1 MNEHL
6 EKIVVLLENS
16 QGESDELVNGIKN
29 AVKAADH
36 DLTVAEFKLERTEK
50 IKRTTAVFLDET
62 IEELEQ
68 KRNAVEEQ
76 SKLIQAEN
84 ERKTKEMEE
93 ARQLQLAMLP
103 KELPDTPHFDVAVY
117 MKTSTEV
124 GGDYYDFHVNSNGA
138 LTLVIGDA
146 TGHGLK
152 AGMMVTATK
161 SLFTSL
167 AVAMEPASFLRQA
180 NRSIKQ
186 MHLGTLKMALTM
198 LKIDNWH
205 LTASG
210 AGMPPMLIYRH
221 ATQELKE
228 INFKG
233 MPLGGLTKFP
243 YKDEH
248 FELVAG
254 DKIIL
259 MSDGFPERLNAAS
272 EMLDYP
278 RAYQAISETAA
289 ASPQDIVNTLVQK
302 GENWAD
308 GRPQDDDVTFVVI
321 QMK

>member
-1 MNEHL
+1 MMTQTPMEETTLAILVRFAHVFEQTYRRFL
-6 EKIVVLLENS
+6 DLEN
-16 QGESDELVNGIKN
+16 
-29 AVKAADH
+29 
-36 DLTVAEFKLERTEK
+36 AEK
-50 IKRTTAVFLDET
+50 
-62 IEELEQ
+62 
-68 KRNAVEEQ
+68 Q
-76 SKLIQAEN
+76 SRIIQAEN
-84 ERKTKEMEE
+84 DRKTKELGE

-124 GGDYYDFHVNSNGA
+124 GGDYYDFNVNSNNA
-138 LTLVIGDA
+138 LTAVIGDA

-180 NRSIKQ
+180 NRSIKL
-186 MHLGTLKMALTM
+186 MHLGTLKMALTI
-198 LKIDNWH
+198 LRIDNWH

-221 ATQELKE
+221 ATKELQE

-233 MPLGGLTKFP
+233 MPLGGLMKFP

-248 FELVAG
+248 CELVAS
-254 DKIIL
+254 DKVIL
-259 MSDGFPERLNAAS
+259 MSDGFPERLNPHG

-278 RAYQAISETAA
+278 QAYQIIREVADQ
-289 ASPQDIVNTLVQK
+289 SPQKMIDHLARK
-302 GENWAD
+302 ADEWAD